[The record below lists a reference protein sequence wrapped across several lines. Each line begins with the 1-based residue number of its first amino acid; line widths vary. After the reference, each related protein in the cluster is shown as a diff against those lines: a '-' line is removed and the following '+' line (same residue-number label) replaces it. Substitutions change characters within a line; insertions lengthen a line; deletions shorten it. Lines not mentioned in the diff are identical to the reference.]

1 LVDLEKWELGK
12 AVLCKKDGTSIYSTR
27 DIGGAIERYEQHK
40 FDKMIYVILSHQDLR
55 TV

>member
-1 LVDLEKWELGK
+1 VSHIEND
-12 AVLCKKDGTSIYSTR
+12 KDGTSIYSTC

-40 FDKMIYVILSHQDLR
+40 FDKMIYVILSHQHR